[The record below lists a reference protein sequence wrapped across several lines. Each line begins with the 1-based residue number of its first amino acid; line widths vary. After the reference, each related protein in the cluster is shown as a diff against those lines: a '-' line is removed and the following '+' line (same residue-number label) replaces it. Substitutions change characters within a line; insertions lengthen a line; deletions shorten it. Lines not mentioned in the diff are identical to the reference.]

1 VHQHVRALG
10 QLEERAAARFLLE
23 VEHEAPLAA
32 VAPEVEGRHVG
43 VPPRPELAR
52 GVPLR
57 RLDLDHVGAEVTEL
71 LGRPRAQHD
80 RGAVEN
86 AHAIERSRHGVGSLG
101 SEDAA
106 IRPPRG
112 AAGHGP

>member
-1 VHQHVRALG
+1 MQQHVRALG
-10 QLEERAAARFLLE
+10 ELEERAAALFLLE

-32 VAPEVEGRHVG
+32 VAPKVEGRHVG

-71 LGRPRAQHD
+71 LRRPRAQD
-80 RGAVEN
+80 DGGAVEN
-86 AHAIERSRHGVGSLG
+86 AHAIERSGIRW
-101 SEDAA
+101 APWA
-106 IRPPRG
+106 RAMRQIRPP
-112 AAGHGP
+112 AGSGGPWP